1 MLAAFGLGCA
11 SASAGVLLG
20 CIVPDVKSVSEFGPL
35 LFVPQ
40 LLFSGFF
47 IRTSLIPVFLRWA
60 QYLCALKYALDIVLL
75 TEFNTNLPSCQGD
88 AYNNC
93 KGVLTNNNIEQGLWW
108 LYMILLIALTVVFR
122 SLATYVL
129 VQKSKKFY

>member
-1 MLAAFGLGCA
+1 MLACFGLGCA
-11 SASAGVLLG
+11 SASTGVVLG
-20 CIVPDVKSVSEFGPL
+20 CLVPDVKSVAEFGVL

-47 IRTSLIPVFLRWA
+47 IRTSMIPVFLRWA

-75 TEFNTNLPSCQGD
+75 TEFNTNLPSCQGA
-88 AYNNC
+88 AYDNC
-93 KGVLTNNNIEQGLWW
+93 KSVLTNNDIEQGLWW
-108 LYMILLIALTVVFR
+108 LYMLLLIALIVVFR
-122 SLATYVL
+122 VIGTYVL